1 MHLLTDRVFQVN
13 LFALFIFTDAV
24 SESLLFAVFP
34 TVGPFFPRAPSRPE
48 PIFFRS
54 RKFALP
60 KERGI
65 FFCRFNGAVRWCGL
79 VRVVI
84 RWAVGR
90 GVLIGPHH
98 FPDPIQLRS
107 DFGIESWEAFPSATD
122 APGHYPVEHG
132 LLVLDANQGT
142 ARIALACVDALVRQ
156 TVSVP
161 IRMSGTKF
169 SVEIKLVLFVV
180 AVSQAVVASEHV

>member
-1 MHLLTDRVFQVN
+1 MHLLTNRVFQIN

-24 SESLLFAVFP
+24 PESLLFAVFA
-34 TVGPFFPRAPSRPE
+34 TVGPFFPRAPLRPQ

-60 KERGI
+60 KERRI
-65 FFCRFNGAVRWCGL
+65 FFCRLNGAVRWCGL

-84 RWAVGR
+84 DWS
-90 GVLIGPHH
+90 VLIGPRH
-98 FPDPIQLRS
+98 FPDPIELRS
-107 DFGIESWEAFPSATD
+107 DFGIESREAFPPATY

-142 ARIALACVDALVRQ
+142 ARIALACIDALVRQ

-161 IRMSGTKF
+161 IRMSRTKF
-169 SVEIKLVLFVV
+169 SGKIQLVLFVV
-180 AVSQAVVASEHV
+180 AVSQAVVAREHV